1 MAPDRYRRVTLIA
14 LLSLCAIIVTG
25 AAVRLTGSGL
35 GCSDWPGCE
44 DERIVPPLE
53 FHPWIEF
60 GNRLVTGVVSVAVIL
75 AVLGS
80 RWRVPYRRDLV
91 VLSWGLVAGV
101 VAQILVGAFTV
112 WLHLPPGIVMVH
124 FLLSMVLV
132 WNAVVLHHR
141 AGDATEPDSLR
152 QPVMPPLPD
161 RATRFLGVWIWVV
174 VVTGTVV
181 TAAGPHRGDPDVEP
195 LDLELGAVARVH
207 GLSVV
212 VFLLITAALLVDLR
226 RRGGFAAQRR
236 AVEVVLVVALAQ
248 GAIGYI
254 QYFSGVP
261 ALLVGFHIAGATAL
275 FVAVVRL
282 GLVRS
287 EAVRSGG
294 APANEAVLR

>member
-1 MAPDRYRRVTLIA
+1 MAPDRYRRVTLAA

-60 GNRLVTGVVSVAVIL
+60 GNRLITGVVSVAVVL

-91 VLSWGLVAGV
+91 LLSWGLVAGV
-101 VAQILVGAFTV
+101 VAQIFVGAFTV

-124 FLLSMVLV
+124 FLLSIVLV

-141 AGDATEPDSLR
+141 AAGHGDPAIARRPAL
-152 QPVMPPLPD
+152 PVAAD
-161 RATRFLGVWIWVV
+161 RATRFLGVWIWIV
-174 VVTGTVV
+174 VVTGTIV

-195 LDLELGAVARVH
+195 LHLELGAVARVH
-207 GLSVV
+207 GITVV
-212 VFLLITAALLVDLR
+212 VFLLVTIALLVDLR
-226 RRGGFAAQRR
+226 RRGGFTVQRR
-236 AVEVVLVVALAQ
+236 AVEVVLVVALLQ
-248 GAIGYI
+248 GVIGYV

-282 GLVRS
+282 GLVRT
-287 EAVRSGG
+287 EPVAVDDATS
-294 APANEAVLR
+294 AEAVLR

>member
-91 VLSWGLVAGV
+91 LLSWGLVVGV

-141 AGDATEPDSLR
+141 SGVLTESDAGRRPAMPSRPDG
-152 QPVMPPLPD
+152 
-161 RATRFLGVWIWVV
+161 ATRFLGGWIWVV
-174 VVTGTVV
+174 VVTGTIV

-195 LDLELGAVARVH
+195 LDLELGAVARIH
-207 GLSVV
+207 GISVV
-212 VFLLITAALLVDLR
+212 VFLLVTAALLVDLR
-226 RRGGFAAQRR
+226 RRGGFTTQRR
-236 AVEVVLVVALAQ
+236 AVEVVLVVAVAQ

-261 ALLVGFHIAGATAL
+261 ALLVGVHIVGATAL
-275 FVAVVRL
+275 FVAVIRL

-287 EAVRSGG
+287 EAVPSDDAATR
-294 APANEAVLR
+294 AAVMR

>member
-1 MAPDRYRRVTLIA
+1 MAPDRYRRITLVA

-44 DERIVPPLE
+44 DEQIVPPLE
-53 FHPWIEF
+53 LHPWIEF

-91 VLSWGLVAGV
+91 LLSWGLVAGV

-124 FLLSMVLV
+124 FLLSMILV

-141 AGDATEPDSLR
+141 AAGHAEPGVRRRAALPR
-152 QPVMPPLPD
+152 LPD
-161 RATRFLGVWIWVV
+161 RAVRLLGAWIWVV

-207 GLSVV
+207 GISVV
-212 VFLLITAALLVDLR
+212 VFLLVTVALLLDLH
-226 RRGGFAAQRR
+226 RRGGFAIQRR
-236 AVEVVLVVALAQ
+236 AVELVLAVALAQ

-254 QYFSGVP
+254 QYFTGVP
-261 ALLVGFHIAGATAL
+261 ALLVGFHVAGATAL

-282 GLVRS
+282 GLARTEPVPS
-287 EAVRSGG
+287 DDAVTQ
-294 APANEAVLR
+294 AAVLR

>member
-1 MAPDRYRRVTLIA
+1 MAPDRYRRITLAA

-44 DERIVPPLE
+44 DEQIVPPLE

-60 GNRLVTGVVSVAVIL
+60 GNRLITGVVSVAVVL

-91 VLSWGLVAGV
+91 LLSWGLVAGV

-141 AGDATEPDSLR
+141 AAGNAEPGVIGR
-152 QPVMPPLPD
+152 PILPAAAD

-195 LDLELGAVARVH
+195 LDLELGAVARIH
-207 GLSVV
+207 GISVV
-212 VFLLITAALLVDLR
+212 IFLVATVALLVDLR
-226 RRGGFAAQRR
+226 RRGGFSRQRR
-236 AVEVVLVVALAQ
+236 AVEVVLVVALLQ

-275 FVAVVRL
+275 FVAVIRL
-282 GLVRS
+282 GLLRTEPGTVADTS
-287 EAVRSGG
+287 ST
-294 APANEAVLR
+294 EAVLR

>member
-1 MAPDRYRRVTLIA
+1 MAPDRYRRVTLVA

-53 FHPWIEF
+53 FHPWVEF

-91 VLSWGLVAGV
+91 LLSWGLVAGV

-141 AGDATEPDSLR
+141 AGETSDHERTRRPA
-152 QPVMPPLPD
+152 MPAVPD
-161 RATRFLGVWIWVV
+161 RATRFLGGWIWVV

-207 GLSVV
+207 GISVV
-212 VFLLITAALLVDLR
+212 VFLLVVAALLLDLR
-226 RRGGFAAQRR
+226 RRGGFATQRR
-236 AVEVVLVVALAQ
+236 AVEIVLVVALAQ
-248 GAIGYI
+248 GAIGYV

-282 GLVRS
+282 GLVRA
-287 EAVRSGG
+287 EAVGSDGLVSHQ
-294 APANEAVLR
+294 AALR